1 MIYVIADIHGCYAEY
16 RELLEQIGF
25 SDADTLYVLGDA
37 VDRGPE
43 PVRVLQDLMMRPN
56 AFLICGN
63 HEYMMLKVVKKLAVE
78 ITEENAA
85 TQVGED
91 ELWDFTYWM
100 KDGGGTTCRQF
111 TALPREEQEDII
123 DYVEDAELYVRVAAG
138 GRRYVLVH
146 AGLGNAPA
154 GKERSPGYFDE
165 DLDID
170 ALTPADLLM
179 TRPDYGRRYFRDPN
193 TFLVTGHTPTVNIR
207 ADGQPLVYEENGHIA
222 IDCGCV
228 FGGRL
233 AALRLDDGAVF
244 YVDAKTGDDGDG
256 SLRHNK

>member
-1 MIYVIADIHGCYAEY
+1 MIYVIADIHGCYDEF
-16 RELLEQIGF
+16 RELLGKIGF

-43 PVRVLQDLMMRPN
+43 PIRVLRDLMARPN

-63 HEYMMLKVVKKLAVE
+63 HEYMMLRVVKKLAVE
-78 ITEENAA
+78 ITEDNAA

-111 TALPREEQEDII
+111 AELSREEQEDII
-123 DYVEDAELYVRVAAG
+123 DYVGDAELYVRIAAG
-138 GRRYVLVH
+138 GHRYVLVH
-146 AGLGNAPA
+146 AGLGNAA
-154 GKERSPGYFDE
+154 GGSRSGEAFFDE
-165 DLDID
+165 DPDID
-170 ALTPADLLM
+170 SLTPADLLM
-179 TRPDYGRRYFRDPN
+179 TRPNYGRRYFRDPD

-207 ADGQPLVYEENGHIA
+207 ADRQPLVYEENGHIA

-244 YVDAKTGDDGDG
+244 YVDAKEEDTDGTAE
-256 SLRHNK
+256 